1 MTENIPEENIK
12 EVIEE
17 IPSIDDLKNKE
28 HVNDLSEEQSVPN
41 DDEDLTASKYKKSL
55 GKKVS
60 EFTPEEKAKYMALS
74 QKKKRKKDKEV
85 EEVKLSQEQEKEES
99 ETKNTLYNQLYVLK
113 QKFPDGCKNIHLDPD
128 MSLSVLEE
136 KKALILKI
144 ITDKNA
150 HKVVFESLLL
160 MCRTGER
167 GLHYFDVDVLDGYSD
182 EVKSC
187 ETDICEILK
196 ELIDMGQI
204 DTSFLT
210 PELRL
215 MIVMSGCAVRTME
228 KNLAKKKVP
237 DLVEDS
243 EA

>member
-1 MTENIPEENIK
+1 MEEEKITEEIK
-12 EVIEE
+12 ETVEE
-17 IPSIDDLKNKE
+17 IPNLEDLKNPT
-28 HVNDLSEEQSVPN
+28 HNDIL
-41 DDEDLTASKYKKSL
+41 EDPDGSDMTASEYKKFI

-60 EFTPEEKAKYMALS
+60 EMDEDERKKYNALS
-74 QKKKRKKDKEV
+74 QKKKRKKDKV
-85 EEVKLSQEQEKEES
+85 EEEIKVSEEKEKEVN
-99 ETKNTLYNQLYVLK
+99 ETRITLYNQLYCLK
-113 QKFPDGCKNIHLDPD
+113 QKFPEGCKNIHLDPD
-128 MSLSVLEE
+128 MSLCVLEE

-160 MCRTGER
+160 LCRTGER
-167 GLHYFDVDVLDGYSD
+167 SLNYFDVDVLDGYSD
-182 EVKSC
+182 EVKTC

-215 MIVMSGCAVRTME
+215 MVVMSGCAVRTME

-237 DLVEDS
+237 QLVEDA

>member
-1 MTENIPEENIK
+1 MTENIPEKNIE

-28 HVNDLSEEQSVPN
+28 HIELSEEQSVQ
-41 DDEDLTASKYKKSL
+41 EEEISASKYKKSL

-85 EEVKLSQEQEKEES
+85 EEVKLSEEQQKEES
-99 ETKNTLYNQLYVLK
+99 ETKITLYNQLYVLK
-113 QKFPDGCKNIHLDPD
+113 QKFPEGCKNIHLDPD

-237 DLVEDS
+237 ELVEDV
-243 EA
+243 EG

>member
-1 MTENIPEENIK
+1 MTENNVD
-12 EVIEE
+12 EVVED
-17 IPSIDDLKNKE
+17 IPSIEQLQNPEHIEIVEKE
-28 HVNDLSEEQSVPN
+28 EGVQEEDEVLS
-41 DDEDLTASKYKKSL
+41 ASKYKKSL

-85 EEVKLSQEQEKEES
+85 EEVKLSQEQQKEES
-99 ETKNTLYNQLYVLK
+99 ETKTTLYNQLYVLK

-237 DLVEDS
+237 ELVEDV
-243 EA
+243 EG